1 MVMPFVDNSLLEIK
15 IRMDKGR
22 RVWSK
27 MFFLER
33 VREIKKIQTKLYLI
47 LTQVHAG

>member
-1 MVMPFVDNSLLEIK
+1 MVMPFVDNLLLEIK

-27 MFFLER
+27 MFLFRASER
-33 VREIKKIQTKLYLI
+33 DKKKYRLSFISF
-47 LTQVHAG
+47 